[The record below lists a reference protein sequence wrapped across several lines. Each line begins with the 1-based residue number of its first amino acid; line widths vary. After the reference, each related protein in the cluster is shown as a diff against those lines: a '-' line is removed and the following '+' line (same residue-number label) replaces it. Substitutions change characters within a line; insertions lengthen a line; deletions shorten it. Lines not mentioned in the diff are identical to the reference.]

1 MFYVLV
7 VIWGPLMLGN
17 NPIVLPQRYATLE
30 SCQHAGRAVMTG
42 PQGFACVE
50 ARDAKEEE
58 KRP

>member
-17 NPIVLPQRYATLE
+17 NPIVLPQRYETVEA
-30 SCQHAGRAVMTG
+30 CQNAGRAIMTA

-50 ARDAKEEE
+50 GREV
-58 KRP
+58 RP